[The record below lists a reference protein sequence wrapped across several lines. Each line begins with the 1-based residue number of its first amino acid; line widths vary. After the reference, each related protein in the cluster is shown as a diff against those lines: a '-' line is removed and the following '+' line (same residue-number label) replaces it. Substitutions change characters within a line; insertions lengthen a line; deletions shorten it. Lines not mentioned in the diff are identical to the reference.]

1 MSNLLIAIAGGR
13 VVGEVRHEGG
23 RLDFQYDA
31 AWVNDATAFPMS
43 LSMPLVVRDHGHA
56 ATEAF
61 LWGLLPD
68 NEVVLQRW
76 GQKFRVSPRNPFRLI
91 EHVGEDCAGAI
102 QFARPDR
109 ADRLLGRSRKPTV
122 CWISRREL
130 EDRITV
136 LVRDAAATRL
146 GGDNGQFSLAGAQP
160 KIALFRDSGSGR
172 WGVPE
177 GRTPTTHILKPST
190 GAFDGQTE
198 NEHFCLRLAGELG
211 FAAVSSTVL
220 DCAGIPVIAIERY
233 DRLATGSAIRR
244 IHQEDMCQALA
255 VRPQKKYQNQGGPSA
270 KSIMELIRAH
280 SSASDEDAKRFADAL
295 ILNWLIGGTDG
306 HAKNYSLLLGEGDQ
320 VRLAPLYDLAS
331 CLPYPRQ
338 IPATTA
344 TLAMKIGPEYR
355 LQRIGRRAW
364 GAFARELRIP
374 AKDLL
379 ARIDEVAALLPE
391 AAERTA
397 HSLAKD
403 GIKHQVVSDLV
414 EGIHSNTRKCVE
426 LLQKSS

>member
-1 MSNLLIAIAGGR
+1 MSNRLIAIAGGR
-13 VVGEVRHEGG
+13 LMGEVRHEGG

-31 AWVNDATAFPMS
+31 AWLDDSTAFPMS
-43 LSMPLVVRDHGHA
+43 LSMPLVVREHGHA

-109 ADRLLGRSRKPTV
+109 ADHLLGRSRKPTV
-122 CWISRREL
+122 CWISKREL
-130 EDRITV
+130 EERITL

-146 GGDNGQFSLAGAQP
+146 GGDHGQFSLAGAQP
-160 KIALFRDSGSGR
+160 KIALYRDPESGR

-190 GAFDGQTE
+190 GAFYGQTE
-198 NEHFCLRLAGELG
+198 NEHFCLRLAAELG
-211 FAAVSSTVL
+211 FAAANSTVL
-220 DCAGIPVIAIERY
+220 DCAGLPVIVIERY
-233 DRLATGSAIRR
+233 DRLPKGSIIHR

-270 KSIMELIRAH
+270 KAIMELIRTH
-280 SSASDEDAKRFADAL
+280 SAASDEDAKRFADAL

-306 HAKNYSLLLGEGDQ
+306 HAKNYSFLLAEGGQ

-338 IPATTA
+338 IPPRTA
-344 TLAMKIGPEYR
+344 TLAMKIGSEYR
-355 LQRIGRRAW
+355 LRRIERREWEAC
-364 GAFARELRIP
+364 ARELRIP
-374 AKDLL
+374 AKNLL
-379 ARIDEVAALLPE
+379 ARIAEVSAILPE

-414 EGIHSNTRKCVE
+414 EGIRSNTRKCVE